1 MTYVM
6 QASPL
11 SKIFLFRDWQNRCIE
26 NPDLIHGDDPFSVT
40 IPRSAGAVVMEYR
53 KPVHVGTLLPRLTK
67 IHHKNGQIDE
77 MQTRIQGD
85 DELRN
90 LVPWLTGGPDGAQ
103 FKETDRYGVVE
114 LPLDADYTTNLAEF
128 MQQEALAFANPERV
142 AEIQA
147 ARAEMVKV
155 LQAKMR
161 GAIETART
169 RADERVMRAIRTC
182 FRNFYELNRSTL
194 ESGLGKV
201 SPTNSEGL
209 CAFVLK
215 DVFAKAQAKRHS
227 MMQNVMDMQSHLAA
241 GGAR

>member
-1 MTYVM
+1 MSYVM

-11 SKIFLFRDWQNRCIE
+11 SKIFLFRDWQQKCIE
-26 NPDLIHGDDPFSVT
+26 DPDVIHSDEPFKVT
-40 IPRSAGAVVMEYR
+40 IPRSAGAVTLEYR

-67 IHHKNGQIDE
+67 IHHKNGSIDE
-77 MQTRIQGD
+77 IQTRIQGD

-90 LVPWLTGGPDGAQ
+90 VVPWLTGGPDGAQ

-114 LPLDADYTTNLAEF
+114 LPLDADYTTKLAEF

-142 AEIQA
+142 VEIQA
-147 ARAEMVKV
+147 ARAEMVKD
-155 LQAKMR
+155 LQAKMKR
-161 GAIETART
+161 AIESARV
-169 RADERVMRAIRTC
+169 RADERVMRAIRSC

-215 DVFAKAQAKRHS
+215 DVFAKAQEKRQA
-227 MMQNVMDMQSHLAA
+227 MMQNVMDMQSHIAA